1 MRHLNAKLGTSP
13 SFLTAAKPE
22 SSPRFTSTIHK
33 IPLIFSVCSHMS
45 LGIWQKCLWWRM
57 RKPRKFFSE
66 RLSLSSSVSWRK
78 QLHICTRELAC
89 SFCHTYTL
97 TMSKDLYI
105 YINTVSLTFSFSFS
119 PGLSLAGVN
128 NKVNSFKQ
136 TKKKRHIQTDSSQFP
151 FYEILSIPFW
161 TLITFFSLGL
171 HIN

>member
-136 TKKKRHIQTDSSQFP
+136 TKKKDTSRLTAPSFRFMKSYQFP
-151 FYEILSIPFW
+151 FGP
-161 TLITFFSLGL
+161 
-171 HIN
+171 